1 MWINSRLSAILRST
15 ASRRVFMTSTSA
27 PYSNSDANTSEL
39 HPSLPGIKLM
49 RSLIFIGLILAAATT
64 TQAQQPFGKDFVY
77 HKAGDREMKL
87 YVV

>member
-1 MWINSRLSAILRST
+1 
-15 ASRRVFMTSTSA
+15 
-27 PYSNSDANTSEL
+27 
-39 HPSLPGIKLM
+39 M

-77 HKAGDREMKL
+77 RKAGDREMKL